1 MFIFIREMIKIGN
14 KYKVKKDIF
23 GFKSGDI
30 IKLRDKGYQAYY
42 GEYNFM
48 FTDMENRNICVV
60 LRGDDEGD
68 MKIYRHLDEYFE
80 ESDDNTNL

>member
-48 FTDMENRNICVV
+48 FTGVEDKSICVI
-60 LRGDDEGD
+60 LRDCDEED

>member
-14 KYKVKKDIF
+14 KYIF

-30 IKLRDKGYQAYY
+30 IKLRDKGFQAYY

-60 LRGDDEGD
+60 LRGDDEED

-80 ESDDNTNL
+80 ELYDNTNL